1 MKTTIPDVVIR
12 RLPRYYRYL
21 SELCERDIAQ
31 VSSQTMAREMN
42 MTASRIRQD
51 LWRFGD
57 FGQQGYG
64 YAVKDLR
71 EAIGNILGVNKKR
84 HLVIFGVGNLGHALM
99 QSFDFSGAGFSVDAA
114 FDVAPTII
122 GTAINGVPVYS
133 INTIDAYFRQHQVD
147 VVVLALPQEV
157 AQKTVQ
163 HLIDLG
169 IRYFWNFTNAE
180 LRAGQSDVTF
190 ENIHFADSLLRL
202 SYQITHA

>member
-1 MKTTIPDVVIR
+1 
-12 RLPRYYRYL
+12 
-21 SELCERDIAQ
+21 
-31 VSSQTMAREMN
+31 MN
-42 MTASRIRQD
+42 
-51 LWRFGD
+51 
-57 FGQQGYG
+57 
-64 YAVKDLR
+64 
-71 EAIGNILGVNKKR
+71 
-84 HLVIFGVGNLGHALM
+84 
-99 QSFDFSGAGFSVDAA
+99 AA